1 MVQRVRLGF
10 CLFMLVGCSNGD
22 VRSEEQGDMVSATAD
37 AEVNAEADL
46 TGEQPTVLFRCEEG
60 RVGAYVVTGEFEDQP
75 AQDQMVRIN
84 LDSAP
89 RC

>member
-1 MVQRVRLGF
+1 MQRIRLGF

-22 VRSEEQGDMVSATAD
+22 VRSEGQGAVASATVD
-37 AEVNAEADL
+37 AEVGVEADL
-46 TGEQPTVLFRCEEG
+46 TDEQPTVLFRCEEG
-60 RVGAYVVTGEFEDQP
+60 RVGAYVVTGGFEEQP
-75 AQDQMVRIN
+75 VEDQMVRIN

>member
-1 MVQRVRLGF
+1 MVQRIRLGF

-22 VRSEEQGDMVSATAD
+22 VRSEGQWAVAGATVD
-37 AEVNAEADL
+37 AEVGVETAL
-46 TGEQPTVLFRCEEG
+46 TEEQPTVLFRCEEG